1 MPTPIEHL
9 RLQLDELE
17 HRAEELRN
25 PDDRRRLMLDV
36 IALERALGAA
46 HERLALELQLVEAIR
61 KRVRR
66 LRAAG

>member
-1 MPTPIEHL
+1 MASPIDQL

-17 HRAEELRN
+17 HRAEESRN

-36 IALERALGAA
+36 IALERALAAA
-46 HERLALELQLVEAIR
+46 HERLALEIQVLETIR